1 MAAIAQEDVEI
12 GVMSKSR
19 PPITP
24 YSNFRTCAGYPWVF
38 GGEKSSEQA
47 ALKFWEGTMTHCS
60 PSRGLPVGIL

>member
-1 MAAIAQEDVEI
+1 MAAIAQADVEI
-12 GVMSKSR
+12 GTMSDHV
-19 PPITP
+19 PQLPL
-24 YSNFRTCAGYPWVF
+24 SNFRTCAGYPWVF